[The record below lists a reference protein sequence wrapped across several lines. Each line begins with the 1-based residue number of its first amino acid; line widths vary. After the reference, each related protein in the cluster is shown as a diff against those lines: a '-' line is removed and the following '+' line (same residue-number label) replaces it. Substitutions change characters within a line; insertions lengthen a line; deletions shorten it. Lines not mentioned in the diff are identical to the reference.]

1 MMITK
6 VHGDIL
12 LTDAQ
17 AIAHGIAPY
26 DHFNQGLALALRERH
41 PAMAKD
47 FRHYCHQQN
56 PKAGQAWLWAG
67 PERVIIN
74 LMTQEPAR
82 DNKAHPGKAT
92 THNINRA
99 LKELRG
105 IIEGEGLKSIAL
117 PKLATGVGG
126 LDWSDVEPLIEKYLS
141 DLKIPVIVYEAY
153 EKDKKAAEK
162 LAKAS

>member
-1 MMITK
+1 MIIK

-12 LTDAQ
+12 LSDAQ
-17 AIAHGIAPY
+17 AIAHGVAPH

-47 FRHYCHQQN
+47 FRHYCHQEN
-56 PKAGQAWLWAG
+56 PKPGHAWLWAG

-74 LMTQEPAR
+74 LMTQEPAP

-92 THNINRA
+92 AHNVSHA
-99 LKELRG
+99 LKELHN
-105 IIEGEGLKSIAL
+105 ILDKEDISSLAL

-126 LDWSDVEPLIEKYLS
+126 LEWSEVEPLIESHLG
-141 DLKIPVIVYEAY
+141 DLQIPIIIYETY
-153 EKDKKAAEK
+153 EKDHKAPETA
-162 LAKAS
+162 

>member
-1 MMITK
+1 MITK

-12 LTDAQ
+12 LSEAQ
-17 AIAHGIAPY
+17 AIAHGIAPH

-56 PKAGQAWLWAG
+56 PKAGHAWLWAG
-67 PERVIIN
+67 PEKVIIN
-74 LMTQEPAR
+74 LMTQEPAP

-92 THNINRA
+92 IHNINKA
-99 LKELRG
+99 LKELRS
-105 IIEGEGLKSIAL
+105 IIDKEGLTSIAL

-126 LDWSDVEPLIEKYLS
+126 LDWGDVEPLIAKYLG
-141 DLKIPVIVYEAY
+141 DLKIPVIVYDTY

-162 LAKAS
+162 LS